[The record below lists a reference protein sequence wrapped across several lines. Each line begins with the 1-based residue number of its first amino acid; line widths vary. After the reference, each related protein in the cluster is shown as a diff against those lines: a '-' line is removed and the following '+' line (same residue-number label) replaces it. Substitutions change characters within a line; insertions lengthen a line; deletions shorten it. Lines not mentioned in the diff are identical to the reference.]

1 MLAGVLALT
10 GGVSFAAPSPEL
22 LESLTTQI
30 LEQQTKTKSA
40 KEVLD
45 QLKPIFSHCATSH
58 KDKAVQS
65 LCKSFLEKQF
75 ASLEKERE
83 KVQTG
88 GVVFTKLGK
97 LTDEEWLARV

>member
-1 MLAGVLALT
+1 MKKFLMLAGLFALT
-10 GGVSFAAPSPEL
+10 GGVSFAAPTPEL

-45 QLKPIFSHCATSH
+45 QLKPVFSHCATSH

-65 LCKSFLEKQF
+65 VCKSFLEKQF
-75 ASLEKERE
+75 VSIEK
-83 KVQTG
+83 KWIQKAPMISKHLTSVI
-88 GVVFTKLGK
+88 TKPL
-97 LTDEEWLARV
+97 

>member
-1 MLAGVLALT
+1 MFALFLGWNIT
-10 GGVSFAAPSPEL
+10 FAAPTPEL
-22 LESLTTQI
+22 LENLTTQI

-83 KVQTG
+83 KVQTE

-97 LTDEEWLARV
+97 LTDEEWLARI